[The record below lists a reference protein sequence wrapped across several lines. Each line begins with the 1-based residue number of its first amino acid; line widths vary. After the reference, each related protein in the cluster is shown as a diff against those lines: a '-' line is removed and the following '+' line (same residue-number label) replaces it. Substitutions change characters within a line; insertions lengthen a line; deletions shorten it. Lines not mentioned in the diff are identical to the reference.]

1 LDISTDD
8 TISGAYM
15 GSMVLRTRQE
25 CEDFV
30 RGLCFMATGGGGSRD
45 VGLKALLDQL
55 GAGRNIDW
63 VSADSLPDSAWTAV
77 VAGMGGRPA
86 EGGDEETL
94 ARLGCTREQHD
105 YLGMLV
111 AAVLALQDSVGVT
124 VQAIVP
130 VEIGAD
136 NVPVPMAAA
145 MELGL
150 PVVDGDYAGGR
161 AIPELSQTIPE
172 IRAVPICPMSFV
184 TRWGDVLI
192 LRTSVSTA
200 MADRIGRMVNLASY
214 GEIACSCYL
223 MQIREVKEVLASGTL
238 SEALRV
244 GRVIRQARD
253 AEGDPVAQAVKAVDG
268 WLLFEGEITDAEI
281 ADEESYAFGLGSY
294 LLRGSRNTQG
304 HSFRIWYKNEYHMS
318 WMDGRPFVTS
328 PDSMIMVDLETA
340 EPALSFDFSVGDKV
354 AVIGRRGHQ
363 VHRSPE
369 GVKVLGPRH
378 FGFDVHYVP
387 IEDRV
392 KEFGV

>member
-1 LDISTDD
+1 
-8 TISGAYM
+8 M
-15 GSMVLRTRQE
+15 GNVVIRTRQE

-30 RGLCFMATGGGGSRD
+30 RGLCFLATGGGGSPE

-55 GAGRNIDW
+55 EAGRNIEW
-63 VSADSLPDSAWTAV
+63 VDADSLPQEAWTAV

-86 EGGDEETL
+86 GGGAEEEL
-94 ARLGCTREQHD
+94 AKLGCTEEKHD

-111 AAVLALQDSVGVT
+111 TAVRALQDSAGVK

-136 NVPVPMAAA
+136 NVPVPMVAA

-161 AIPELSQTIPE
+161 AIPEVPQTIPE
-172 IRAVPICPMSFV
+172 IRSVPVCPMSFV

-192 LRTSVSTA
+192 LKDTVSTA

-214 GEIACSCYL
+214 GEIGCSCYL

-244 GRVIRQARD
+244 GQVIREAREKG
-253 AEGDPVAQAVKAVDG
+253 ADPVAQTVKAVDG
-268 WLLFEGEITDAEI
+268 WLLFEGEITEVEI
-281 ADEESYAFGLGSY
+281 ADEQSYAFGLGSY
-294 LLRGSRNTQG
+294 QLRGSGSSKGR
-304 HSFRIWYKNEYHMS
+304 SFKIWYKNEYHVS

-328 PDSMIMVDLETA
+328 PDSMIMVDLESA
-340 EPALSFDFSVGDKV
+340 EPALSFDFSVGDRV
-354 AVIGRRGHQ
+354 AVIGRKGHPI
-363 VHRSPE
+363 HRKPE
-369 GVKVLGPRH
+369 GIEVLGPRH
-378 FGFDVHYVP
+378 FGFDLDYVP
-387 IEDRV
+387 IENRAQ
-392 KEFGV
+392 EFGL